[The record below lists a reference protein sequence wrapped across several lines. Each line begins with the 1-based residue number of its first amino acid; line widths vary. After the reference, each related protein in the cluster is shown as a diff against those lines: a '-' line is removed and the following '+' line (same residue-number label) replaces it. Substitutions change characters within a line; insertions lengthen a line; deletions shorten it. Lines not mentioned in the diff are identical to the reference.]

1 MEKKL
6 IIINGVMGVGKTT
19 ISKALYKKLDNSF
32 WLDGDNCWMMN
43 PFEVTDENKFM
54 VLDNISYILNNFIKN
69 SKSKYIIFNWV
80 IHTEDIMKDI
90 LNKIDSS
97 SVDVYKITLMC
108 SKENLINRINKD
120 IKLGLRYED
129 NIKRSLDRL
138 ELYNKMDTVKIDT
151 SNKSIEDIVDEI
163 KVILSINN

>member
-138 ELYNKMDTVKIDT
+138 ELYNKMDTIKIDT

>member
-90 LNKIDSS
+90 LK
-97 SVDVYKITLMC
+97 K
-108 SKENLINRINKD
+108 
-120 IKLGLRYED
+120 
-129 NIKRSLDRL
+129 
-138 ELYNKMDTVKIDT
+138 
-151 SNKSIEDIVDEI
+151 
-163 KVILSINN
+163 